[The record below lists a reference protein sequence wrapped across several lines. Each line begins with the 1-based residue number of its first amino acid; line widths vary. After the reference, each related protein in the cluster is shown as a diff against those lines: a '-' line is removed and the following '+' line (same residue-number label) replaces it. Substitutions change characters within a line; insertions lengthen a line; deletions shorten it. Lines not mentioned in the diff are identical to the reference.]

1 VTLRPTAGPLLATRT
16 QVVELLVE
24 QTEEEESCG
33 LQEVE
38 VTLPASQAD
47 LVDVGCDAEVAELT
61 CRARYIQVS

>member
-1 VTLRPTAGPLLATRT
+1 
-16 QVVELLVE
+16 VELLVE

-61 CRARYIQVS
+61 CRARYIQVN